1 MARKENDATK
11 LARDLPKF
19 GEILRTKRG
28 RVKALGGNE
37 DYVDI
42 LWDLNAKCKRDQVF
56 EIRIGDRRARIS
68 KQALDHFLR
77 AV

>member
-1 MARKENDATK
+1 MAREGNDATK

-68 KQALDHFLR
+68 KQALDHFIR

>member
-1 MARKENDATK
+1 MAREATDATK

-19 GEILRTKRG
+19 GEVLRTKRG

-42 LWDLNAKCKRDQVF
+42 LWDLSKHCKKGQVF
-56 EIRIGDRRARIS
+56 EIRVGDRRVRIS